1 MHKISK
7 SGCKYSRLRASSRK
21 EPLSE
26 LLNRVL
32 SILKLLF
39 IHLNKGGDKKAPT
52 SSCDL
57 VKRRS
62 LHKVAFFPPFFLVV
76 RSVVLRKENLY
87 IFLLINTT
95 PTGAMI
101 LFVSEGGEAAVEDH
115 SRGPPTWSGFVLASC
130 SFALILYLAA
140 CKHKDVFLLLW
151 EPVTWSR
158 FSDFHHDI
166 SSHSTEWFLF
176 LHFWRQGTPIMIG
189 IIMKS

>member
-1 MHKISK
+1 MTMQLSIKKKVAKIHKISK

-21 EPLSE
+21 EVLI
-26 LLNRVL
+26 NRVL

-115 SRGPPTWSGFVLASC
+115 SRGPPT
-130 SFALILYLAA
+130 
-140 CKHKDVFLLLW
+140 
-151 EPVTWSR
+151 
-158 FSDFHHDI
+158 
-166 SSHSTEWFLF
+166 
-176 LHFWRQGTPIMIG
+176 
-189 IIMKS
+189 